1 MFTLSQTLIISMQ
14 VLTIRISDLLIIN
27 EGTGGDD
34 KQPRFVVT
42 VECPALMGVDSFRS
56 TEHVTK

>member
-1 MFTLSQTLIISMQ
+1 MLDLATLI
-14 VLTIRISDLLIIN
+14 LDLRIAK
-27 EGTGGDD
+27 EGSGGDD

-42 VECPALMGVDSFRS
+42 IECPALMGVDSFRS